1 MPFYRLLP
9 ALQVSPFLFRPRFAR
24 PPSPREKVCGCAAKI
39 LYTVLLARAL
49 ISARSPDWQ
58 DDRGRVFLYY
68 SVAELARVLHR
79 HESNIKTA
87 LTALE
92 AEGLIYRK
100 DRGQGKRKQI
110 YVMVMQSENAL
121 PNGPKTVCH
130 SDRNRYPTQSENGT
144 HNNKK
149 EYKRNIYNNSSL
161 SYDSEI
167 DWTGGYDCL

>member
-1 MPFYRLLP
+1 MQYMFQNTQIP
-9 ALQVSPFLFRPRFAR
+9 APYVPLPRFLLEL
-24 PPSPREKVCGCAAKI
+24 PIGSTAKL
-39 LYTVLLARAL
+39 LYAVLLSRAL
-49 ISARSPDWQ
+49 ISAQSPDWQ
-58 DDRGRVFLYY
+58 DEQGRVYLYY
-68 SVAELARVLHR
+68 SIAELASVLHR

-110 YVMVMQSENAL
+110 YVMVTQSEKAL
-121 PNGPKTVCH
+121 PGGSKTVCH
-130 SDRNRYPTQSENGT
+130 SDRNRYPTQPENGT

-149 EYKRNIYNNSSL
+149 EYKKRNIYNP

>member
-1 MPFYRLLP
+1 MQYMFQNTQIPAPYMPMPRYLLELP
-9 ALQVSPFLFRPRFAR
+9 IGST
-24 PPSPREKVCGCAAKI
+24 AKI

-58 DDRGRVFLYY
+58 DGQGRVFLYY

-110 YVMVMQSENAL
+110 YVMVMPSESAL
-121 PNGPKTVCH
+121 PNGSKTVCH
-130 SDRNRYPTQSENGT
+130 SDRNRYPTQPENGT

-149 EYKRNIYNNSSL
+149 EYKRNIYNDSSL